1 MKVDNKGGGIGLNLF
16 LNQVKEARQ
25 SGFKYLKV
33 GAAGD
38 YYSRERWNGYITWAK
53 FGYEMLPND
62 QSNFLNLMKQN
73 NRTEKTVFELVSTKE
88 GLAFWEK
95 NVSWWDG
102 KLDLSDNSKSMQI
115 FRNIY
120 LIEISMFSYNTKLLC
135 D

>member
-16 LNQVKEARQ
+16 LNQVREARQ

-53 FGYEMLPND
+53 FGYEMLPNG
-62 QSNFLNLMKQN
+62 QSYFLNLMKQN

-102 KLDLSDNSKSMQI
+102 KLDFSDNSKSMQI